1 MLNITINIHSYYAGI
16 MLNAFNDPYAQ
27 SYAGIIGGSLV
38 YTHCHSRKFW
48 SIYIVSSYSMV
59 VMGLSFVLS

>member
-1 MLNITINIHSYYAGI
+1 MLNITINIHSYYVLCL
-16 MLNAFNDPYAQ
+16 MLSMTHYAQ

-38 YTHCHSRKFW
+38 YTHCHSRKFLP
-48 SIYIVSSYSMV
+48 IYIVSSYSMV